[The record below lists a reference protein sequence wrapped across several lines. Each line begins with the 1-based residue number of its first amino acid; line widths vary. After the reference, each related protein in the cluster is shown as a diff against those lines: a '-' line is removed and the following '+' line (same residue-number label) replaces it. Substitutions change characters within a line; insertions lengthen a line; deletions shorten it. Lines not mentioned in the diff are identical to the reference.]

1 MKKILLLA
9 TIGLLATSCFAGVT
23 IYTPGSGATVGSPVH
38 ISASASGAGKISA
51 IIAYVSGNEVSRTYS
66 SSLDA
71 YASVGG
77 GYHTLVV
84 NAWDNY
90 GNLYQSSRGFTVG
103 SSSTS
108 TSTSSGSTGVWVSSP
123 APSSTVSSP
132 VHFKASASGTARIS
146 AIFVYV
152 DGNTDY
158 ESYSNTLDGYVKL
171 GSGWHN
177 AVVKA
182 WDDQGNVYKSSFGFT
197 VSGSS
202 SSTGT
207 STTSTSSSGTTIYD
221 LQAKSGWH
229 SCTVCAGAGGNGPS
243 AYYYMSQW
251 QTSPSLS
258 GQSTKFALT
267 GADAPYADVLFYH
280 SVIPDTA
287 DPSINR
293 NAHHFVYD
301 TYFYINNGGVSQA
314 LEFDIN
320 QYVNGHQLIWGT
332 QCNIRGGNHW
342 DIYDNQNWH
351 WVSTGI
357 YCGAPSS
364 YTWHHVV
371 LEVARATDGSDRL
384 HYISITLDGNKHYL
398 DWWMAPTS
406 SSWNVATVNFQ
417 MDIDG
422 SRDPYAVWLDKLNVT
437 YW

>member
-1 MKKILLLA
+1 LRKLIAILFLMA
-9 TIGLLATSCFAGVT
+9 FA
-23 IYTPGSGATVGSPVH
+23 A
-38 ISASASGAGKISA
+38 AA
-51 IIAYVSGNEVSRTYS
+51 
-66 SSLDA
+66 
-71 YASVGG
+71 
-77 GYHTLVV
+77 
-84 NAWDNY
+84 AWA
-90 GNLYQSSRGFTVG
+90 Q
-103 SSSTS
+103 
-108 TSTSSGSTGVWVSSP
+108 
-123 APSSTVSSP
+123 
-132 VHFKASASGTARIS
+132 
-146 AIFVYV
+146 
-152 DGNTDY
+152 
-158 ESYSNTLDGYVKL
+158 
-171 GSGWHN
+171 
-177 AVVKA
+177 
-182 WDDQGNVYKSSFGFT
+182 
-197 VSGSS
+197 
-202 SSTGT
+202 
-207 STTSTSSSGTTIYD
+207 TTIYNID
-221 LQAKSGWH
+221 QKTGWQKC
-229 SCTVCAGAGGNGPS
+229 SNCAGVNGSTDATGYFTQYVGTYSMDGKGMKFFLGGTTPYRNALWSVNLNGG
-243 AYYYMSQW
+243 
-251 QTSPSLS
+251 TS
-258 GQSTKFALT
+258 
-267 GADAPYADVLFYH
+267 
-280 SVIPDTA
+280 
-287 DPSINR
+287 
-293 NAHHFVYD
+293 AHHFVYD